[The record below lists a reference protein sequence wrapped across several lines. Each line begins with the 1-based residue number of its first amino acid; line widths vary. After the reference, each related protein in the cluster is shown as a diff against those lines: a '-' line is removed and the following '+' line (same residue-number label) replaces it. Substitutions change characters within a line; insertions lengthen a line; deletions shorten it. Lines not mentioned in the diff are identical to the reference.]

1 MTLRDEVRRG
11 VDLWTHFE
19 RERALTDDQIDGA
32 IIAATLRVPSALRI
46 LRTRISPTTAAG
58 IVGVE
63 DIYNACGKELD
74 QSEIAATLAGI
85 VTDASASLLDHQRAT
100 PKTIRDLVRDLTSE
114 EDVDDAIYAAIPEG
128 ITLLSPGFELSRE
141 TMLEA
146 WRRLSS
152 NDADIVTDV
161 EFEAW
166 GFQSGGGN
174 PAGDAFWLH
183 RGVARVIEDAV
194 VALVTRR

>member
-46 LRTRISPTTAAG
+46 LSTRISPTTAAG

-100 PKTIRDLVRDLTSE
+100 PKTIRDLVRDLSGE
-114 EDVDDAIYAAIPEG
+114 EDVDDAINAALPFG
-128 ITLLSPGFELSRE
+128 TTLLSADFVLDRASMRRVHRHLHNEDDFAAGRFPEWRHIESDDSWKIVGEH
-141 TMLEA
+141 MLVLDVV
-146 WRRLSS
+146 RR
-152 NDADIVTDV
+152 A
-161 EFEAW
+161 
-166 GFQSGGGN
+166 
-174 PAGDAFWLH
+174 
-183 RGVARVIEDAV
+183 VI
-194 VALVTRR
+194 ALLNR